1 MKRTLLISFVTL
13 VMMMGMPFYSH
24 VYADDV
30 IYQRTSKM
38 PEFKEEGGLQ
48 ACTNYVSEH
57 LQIHPKESGRVI
69 CSVVI
74 EKDGSVGDVK
84 VLRSCDDTAVDNEV
98 VRLIKT
104 TDKQWQPGE
113 NSGKAVR
120 VQIVLAV
127 RVDPKE

>member
-1 MKRTLLISFVTL
+1 
-13 VMMMGMPFYSH
+13 MMMGMSFYSH

-38 PEFKEEGGLQ
+38 PEFKAEGGLQ

-57 LQIHPKESGRVI
+57 LQISGRVI

-84 VLRSCDDTAVDNEV
+84 VLRSCGDTAVDNEV
-98 VRLIKT
+98 VRLIQT

-113 NSGKAVR
+113 NSGKAVG